1 MNPEEF
7 AQHIKETSEKFDFSH
22 VGNVNSCDYIP
33 QLCQVSDH
41 KPFFDDDGDM
51 FSNYESL
58 RGSNWRGK
66 DCDDN
71 SNSVFPGRYDPDVA
85 NDNNCNGIFGV
96 DPNTNVPYEN

>member
-1 MNPEEF
+1 
-7 AQHIKETSEKFDFSH
+7 
-22 VGNVNSCDYIP
+22 
-33 QLCQVSDH
+33 
-41 KPFFDDDGDM
+41 M
-51 FSNYESL
+51 FSTYESL

-71 SNSVFPGRYDPDVA
+71 SNSIFPGRYDPDVT

>member
-1 MNPEEF
+1 MLKSLHSTLWKLLKCSILATLATLKLAIIFHRF
-7 AQHIKETSEKFDFSH
+7 AKLQTTSHS
-22 VGNVNSCDYIP
+22 
-33 QLCQVSDH
+33 LT
-41 KPFFDDDGDM
+41 DGDM
-51 FSNYESL
+51 FSTYESL